1 MLSTVARPLLR
12 ASLAS
17 VPRRMPVAAATAAT
31 ASYSTKPQPLTI
43 LTEDEQ
49 MLASTVPPHQNTHLQ
64 QRLIRNAIVVAK
76 SSSST
81 VARFAEDK
89 IRPRVRQMD
98 AVGKID
104 ADILKGLHEQGLMGV
119 EIPAEYGGTN
129 ASFMSACL
137 DWPRSIRASKDKYL
151 PRLATDMVGSFCL
164 SEAGSG
170 SDAFALQTKAEKKGD
185 DYILNG
191 TKMWITNAAE
201 AGVFLVMANAD
212 FSKGYKGITC
222 FIVDRDTPGLE
233 IGKKEDKLGIRASS
247 TCSVNLTDVR
257 VPASN
262 ILGKFGQ
269 GYKYAISML
278 NEGRI
283 GIGAQMLGLAQ
294 GVFDVTMPYL
304 HQRKQF
310 GTIIAE
316 FQGMQHQIA
325 QVATEITAARLLVYN
340 AARLQ
345 EAGRPVAQEA
355 AMAKLYASQVAET
368 SASKCI
374 EWLGGVG
381 FTKDFPAEKY
391 YRDVKIGKI
400 YEGTSNIQLS
410 TIAKSI
416 SAQYRS

>member
-49 MLASTVPPHQNTHLQ
+49 MLA
-64 QRLIRNAIVVAK
+64 
-76 SSSST
+76 ST